1 MLRYVSILLM
11 GLGSMS
17 CTKDVEIPR
26 DYDAL
31 PSVVEPIGFEAIP
44 YPSDNIFTTDRWA
57 LGKKLF
63 YDKRLAVDSTL
74 SCASCHQQDKG
85 WADDLPLTPGIK
97 DRPAVRNAPT
107 LTNVAYHPYYTRE
120 GGVPTLEMQV
130 LIPISEHNELGFNMA
145 RLVDRLSKD
154 SIYQSMAQKAYNRSL
169 DAYVITRALANF
181 ERSLISGNSRADQ
194 FNKGKQSL
202 NEEEIAGRNLFYST
216 RTNCSQ
222 CHSGFNFTNYA
233 FENNGLYTQ
242 YKDPGRYRLT
252 LNPADSALFKVPT
265 LRMVGL
271 TAPYMHDGS
280 IATLEQVIDH
290 YNSGGKNHPHKSIL
304 IRPLG
309 LDNEEKRALVSF
321 LKALNDEEFL
331 GNRYFMP

>member
-130 LIPISEHNELGFNMA
+130 LIPISEHNELGFNMV

-265 LRMVGL
+265 LRMVGH
-271 TAPYMHDGS
+271 TSPYMHDGS

>member
-97 DRPAVRNAPT
+97 DRPAMRNAPT

-130 LIPISEHNELGFNMA
+130 LIPISEHNELGFNMV

-321 LKALNDEEFL
+321 LKALSDEEFL
-331 GNRYFMP
+331 DNRYFMP